1 VACGGAAPAA
11 QAGAEAAVPRLSGR
25 RRAALAAICDTFA
38 PESATRGAPERILDI
53 VAANPRASERA
64 QLGLLLSL
72 FAVRRFDALPQ
83 GRREAVLR
91 GWCDSRIPQRRAA
104 FQAFR
109 KGALHFDAVLPGQG
123 GGPSAVYEAAGYPGA
138 LGPPVHAPPRTIAPV
153 RVAADA
159 EFDCDVCVVGSGAGG
174 GTAAA
179 VLAAAGLD
187 VVVLEAGDYYD
198 DADFDGAEFAGWRRL
213 YVQGG
218 AAATQDQ
225 SVGLLAASCLGGTT
239 VVNYSTS
246 FRTPDEV
253 RAEWAAY
260 GVPAFTSAEYTESLD
275 LVSERLAVNL
285 DHNRLSSRDEIFRRG
300 LRALDWHCDKMPR
313 NVSGCD
319 QEGSECGWCGF
330 GCRRG
335 AKQSALKTW
344 LVDAHAD
351 GARVLVRTQA
361 RRVIIEDGTARGVEA
376 RTAEGHR
383 VTVRARAVVA
393 ACGAIQT
400 PALLRRSGLSNREL
414 GRNLRLHPAT
424 GVFGFFED
432 EVRPWE
438 GTMQA
443 VYSDQHRD
451 LDGAGY
457 GVKYETAAIHPSLFA
472 AFAPWRSAAQY
483 SELVA
488 NLSRVGLVG
497 VLLRDRGGGEVRV
510 GRDGEPITRY
520 RLSEQDTRHV
530 RVGLD
535 GAAQILEAA
544 GARRVISAHS
554 RFVSYEPRLSSRERF
569 IADGDACGYGA
580 GRCIFYSFHIMGSVR
595 MGGSRAN
602 SACGPEGETWEARNL
617 VVCDGS
623 TFPTASGVNPM
634 ISIEAIAHLNASALA
649 ARLS

>member
-1 VACGGAAPAA
+1 MRTSTAAATS
-11 QAGAEAAVPRLSGR
+11 AEVSGVRLSSR
-25 RRAALAAICDTFA
+25 RQAALAAICNTFA
-38 PESATRGAPERILDI
+38 PGSASRGAPEAIADV

-64 QLGLLLSL
+64 QLSLLLSL
-72 FAVRRFDALPQ
+72 FAARRFAALPQ
-83 GRREAVLR
+83 ERREAVLR
-91 GWCDSRIPQRRAA
+91 SWCDSLIPQRRAA
-104 FQAFR
+104 FQGLR
-109 KGALHFDAVLPGQG
+109 KGALHFDAVLPGRD

-138 LGPPVHAPPRTIAPV
+138 LGPPEDPPPRAITPL

-159 EFDCDVCVVGSGAGG
+159 DFDCDVCVVGSGAGG

-179 VLAAAGLD
+179 VLAASGLD
-187 VVVLEAGDYYD
+187 VLVLEAGEYYD
-198 DADFDGAEFAGWRRL
+198 DADFDGAELDGWRRL

-218 AAATQDQ
+218 AAATHDQ

-253 RAEWAAY
+253 RAEWAAH
-260 GVPAFTSAEYTESLD
+260 GIPAFTSAAYTESLAV
-275 LVSERLAVNL
+275 VSERLSVNL
-285 DHNRLSSRDEIFRRG
+285 EHNRLSRRDEIFARG
-300 LRALDWHCDKMPR
+300 LRALDWHCDTMPR
-313 NVSGCD
+313 NVRSCD
-319 QEGSECGWCGF
+319 QQGPECGWCGF

-335 AKQSALKTW
+335 AKQSTLKTW
-344 LVDAHAD
+344 LVDAHAA
-351 GARVLVRTQA
+351 GARMLVRTQA
-361 RRVIIEDGTARGVEA
+361 RRVIIEAGATRGVEA
-376 RTAEGHR
+376 RTTDGHR
-383 VTVRARAVVA
+383 VTVRARAVVV

-400 PALLRRSGLSNREL
+400 PALLRRSGLTNREI

-424 GVFGFFED
+424 GVFGFFDE

-443 VYSDQHRD
+443 IYSDQHRD

-457 GVKYETAAIHPSLFA
+457 GVKYETAPGHPSLFS

-483 SELVA
+483 GDLVG

-510 GRDGEPITRY
+510 GRDGEPISRY
-520 RLSEQDTRHV
+520 HLSVEDTRHV
-530 RVGLD
+530 RTGVE

-544 GARRVISAHS
+544 GARRIISAHS
-554 RFVSYEPRLSSRERF
+554 RFISYEPGPGARERF
-569 IADGDACGYGA
+569 LADGDACGYGA
-580 GRCIFYSFHIMGSVR
+580 GRCTFYSFHIMGSAR
-595 MGGSRAN
+595 MGGSRTH
-602 SACGPEGETWEARNL
+602 SACNPEGETWEARNL

-649 ARLS
+649 ARLD